1 MAQPL
6 DDRPLIESFYQRFNN
21 TFVYPSFDEEVTK
34 AFDDASVEGVLARLV
49 RADRTSLQVF
59 WDINK
64 LQLEIVTDSRKLERL
79 YNAVR
84 EFVPLYTEGSASTSV
99 AAAAARPQRKGALFH
114 LRDDNGMSLGRALLL
129 AFSREKRNIVD
140 SPYLRAPREPFV
152 RRFEMFRRT
161 VVAEWLYVTN
171 DNMDSTRQKA
181 VDFFCQKDLD
191 DLLPRVH
198 PDY

>member
-6 DDRPLIESFYQRFNN
+6 DDKPLIESFYQRFNN

-34 AFDDASVEGVLARLV
+34 SFDVASVEGVLARLV
-49 RADRTSLQVF
+49 KVGRPSLKVF

-64 LQLEIVTDSRKLERL
+64 LQLEIITDSRKLERL

-99 AAAAARPQRKGALFH
+99 AAAAARPQRNGALFQ
-114 LRDDNGMSLGRALLL
+114 LRDDNRMTLGLALLL
-129 AFSREKRNIVD
+129 AFSREKRDIVD
-140 SPYLRAPREPFV
+140 MPYLRDPPEPFI

-171 DNMDSTRQKA
+171 DDMALTREKA
-181 VDFFCQKDLD
+181 VRFFCRKDLD
-191 DLLPRVH
+191 DLLPSVH
-198 PDY
+198 HDD